1 MEDISVISLFM
12 RLFLAMGFVL
22 LLMWLA
28 ARAFRNRGV
37 TPPGRG
43 RKPLPIELLARQG
56 VGQRSQVA
64 VVRTVGK
71 ILVLGVTEANVTLLA
86 DLDPDEV
93 DFDGSEADWTAP
105 PGSPDGT
112 TGPSSSG
119 STWKAMIDAAREKT
133 VRRS

>member
-1 MEDISVISLFM
+1 MEDISVISLFT

-22 LLMWLA
+22 LLMWFA

-37 TPPGRG
+37 HTPGRG
-43 RKPLPIELLARQG
+43 RKPLPIELLARHG

-64 VVRTVGK
+64 VVRTAGK

-86 DLDPDEV
+86 DLDPEDL
-93 DFDGSEADWTAP
+93 DLDGSEADWTAP
-105 PGSPDGT
+105 PGSSNGT
-112 TGPSSSG
+112 SGPSSSG